1 MALGAKPNKVNANVF
16 KVYFGAVSDANEY
29 ILAMRKEQVIRTP
42 QKRYGTGAGPVYFT
56 MLSDDRLLLDFIYTT
71 DNFGSADS
79 DWNKLMTRNTD
90 SGEVPTE
97 KFFLVAADAAT
108 PQVKKTHAMEC
119 KAEELRTFG
128 EAEGGTLAKMIL
140 VITDNNVAIT

>member
-1 MALGAKPNKVNANVF
+1 MTLGNEPNKVNANKY
-16 KVYFGAVSDANEY
+16 KVYFGSVSDANEY
-29 ILAMRKEQVIRTP
+29 ILAMRKEAVYRTP

-71 DNFGSADS
+71 DNFGTANS
-79 DWNKLMTRNTD
+79 DWNKIMTRNAA
-90 SGEVPTE
+90 SGEVPTGS
-97 KFFLVAADAAT
+97 FFLVAADAAT
-108 PQVKKTHAMEC
+108 PQVKKTHAMKC

-140 VITDNNVAIT
+140 VIIDNNIAIT